1 MSFHEAI
8 DGINAQAVGQK
19 PTLTSEINGRPS
31 QGNLNDTKVVNDA
44 RRQEA
49 GLQAQLISDKF
60 RGTGIQGLA
69 QGREARLK
77 FAEIAAPSLIQERN
91 NSGVKGSAGA
101 NIVNR
106 GKATAGQFFPT
117 FTGV

>member
-8 DGINAQAVGQK
+8 DGINAQAAGQK
-19 PTLTSEINGRPS
+19 PTLTSERTGRPS

-49 GLQAQLISDKF
+49 GVQAQLINDKF
-60 RGTGIQGLA
+60 GQFKNGGA
-69 QGREARLK
+69 QRFTKGREARLE
-77 FAEIAAPSLIQERN
+77 FARIAAPSLIQERN
-91 NSGVKGSAGA
+91 NTGVKSTFAKGV

-106 GKATAGQFFPT
+106 S
-117 FTGV
+117 V